1 MILYKLRIAL
11 ASIILA
17 LAAVSAAADSA
28 SARARGGGSFQQ
40 IVGSE
45 PTSISGLRR
54 AIVLLYGATPV
65 LAGPV
70 RQTEVIAGNGQS
82 RSAIEQRGHLACLPA
97 CSDGSPRAV
106 FRDRR
111 GVQQPT

>member
-1 MILYKLRIAL
+1 MTVYKLRIAL

-28 SARARGGGSFQQ
+28 SARARGGGCFQQ

-45 PTSISGLRR
+45 LTSISGLRR
-54 AIVLLYGATPV
+54 AIMMLYGATPV

-70 RQTEVIAGNGQS
+70 GQTEGIAGNGQG
-82 RSAIEQRGHLACLPA
+82 RSAIEPRVHLACLPA

-111 GVQQPT
+111 RAQQPT